1 VRRVSVRTAAPGAP
15 TTPPTTPDPLPATRP
30 AAIAALAAL
39 LAVADDATRPQAEAD
54 AAEAQAIA
62 LARRLAGLDPRTG
75 RAPGGRE
82 EDAAS
87 TSSSSAGEGD
97 DPPAPPGPVLLRGF
111 GRARQVPKR
120 AYTLADLR
128 LNKVEPDALLSPTD
142 ATLDGVRSKLRNGAL
157 AAATLALV
165 AARPTSPTPLIAAST
180 ILAGAWVAD
189 AVGTGGAVASLA
201 LDAAGRALA
210 PVYARRVAAHE
221 AGHFLIAF
229 LVGLLPRGYTL
240 SSAAAWGAA
249 VRERGLAAALAG
261 ITRPA
266 AQAGTR
272 LCDAG
277 FRGEVTTGKI
287 RAATVD
293 AAVCVALA
301 GVTAEYLGFGSAEG
315 GLDDVAQLDGLL
327 RALGF
332 SQAKADSQIRWAVL
346 NDAALLRRY
355 APTHAALAAAMERGA
370 GVGECVAVIEGQL
383 DAMTD
388 AEI

>member
-1 VRRVSVRTAAPGAP
+1 VSVLRAVEAASTSAP
-15 TTPPTTPDPLPATRP
+15 VLSTRP
-30 AAIAALAAL
+30 AAISALASL
-39 LAVADDATRPQAEAD
+39 LATADDPASPPADAD
-54 AAEAQAIA
+54 AAEGQAIA
-62 LARRLAGLDPRTG
+62 LARRLAGQDERTG
-75 RAPGGRE
+75 RAPGE
-82 EDAAS
+82 AS
-87 TSSSSAGEGD
+87 TSTSTSASSSEGEEVA
-97 DPPAPPGPVLLRGF
+97 APPPPPPTTIPTILLRGF

-142 ATLDGVRSKLRNGAL
+142 ATLDGVRRKLRNGAIALSAFLL
-157 AAATLALV
+157 AVSHPA
-165 AARPTSPTPLIAAST
+165 SPTPVLVT
-180 ILAGAWVAD
+180 GVVGAGVWVAD
-189 AVGTGGAVASLA
+189 AVGTGGALASLA
-201 LDAAGRALA
+201 LDVAGRALA
-210 PVYARRVAAHE
+210 PSYARRVASHE

-229 LVGLLPRGYTL
+229 LVGLIPRGYTL
-240 SSAAAWGAA
+240 SSAAAWAA
-249 VRERGLAAALAG
+249 EARARGLGAALAG

-272 LCDAG
+272 LCDSA
-277 FRGEVTTGKI
+277 FRAEVASGKI

-355 APTHAALAAAMERGA
+355 AATHAALAGAMERGA
-370 GVGECVAVIEGQL
+370 SVGECIGVIEDEL
-383 DAMTD
+383 DKMSE
-388 AEI
+388 AEL